1 MIHTVT
7 LNPSLDKTA
16 ECDSIDKGTL
26 NRIEIV
32 SYDIGG
38 KGINVS
44 KTVRALNGVSTA
56 YTILGGAV
64 GTMIKDVMESRYIP
78 LFSSTIEESTRI
90 NLKVIDKKGHL
101 TEFNERGPKVD
112 KKNVVEIMHALKAN
126 VKPMDVVVLSGSLP
140 VGIQENAYEKMVTE
154 IKKLGAY
161 VILDA
166 SGEALKQGIKSIPTI
181 IKPNRKELCDLF
193 GVTTLTN
200 TECIEKAKELVKKGI
215 VLVVVSLGKDGA
227 IYVTKDVVYQ
237 AMPIYVE
244 TKSPVGAGDALVGG
258 IAYGYDQ
265 KYTLEEII
273 KISMAAATGAV
284 TTNGTKPADSKSV
297 KSLMKAVILKKK

>member
-16 ECDSIDKGTL
+16 RCEEISKGSL
-26 NRIEIV
+26 NRLEII

-44 KTVRALNGVSTA
+44 KTIRALNGVSTA

-64 GTMIKDVMESRYIP
+64 GQTIREVMELEYMP
-78 LFSSTIEESTRI
+78 LFASTIEENTRI
-90 NLKVIDKKGHL
+90 NLKVIDGQGHL
-101 TEFNERGPKVD
+101 TEFNERGPIVD
-112 KKNVVEIMHALKAN
+112 KRNVMEIVYALKAN

-140 VGIQENAYEKMVTE
+140 NGVKENAYEKMVTE
-154 IKKLGAY
+154 MKKLGAV

-166 SGEALKQGIKSIPTI
+166 SGESLKQGINSIPTI
-181 IKPNRKELCDLF
+181 IKPNKKELCDLF
-193 GVTTLTN
+193 GVDKLTN
-200 TECIEKAKELVKKGI
+200 SECIEKAKELVAKGI

-227 IYVTKDVVYQ
+227 IYVTKDEVYQ
-237 AMPIYVE
+237 AMPINVK

-265 KYTLEEII
+265 HYTLEEII
-273 KISMAAATGAV
+273 KYSMATATGAV
-284 TTNGTKPADSKSV
+284 TTNGTKPADAKTV
-297 KSLMKAVILKKK
+297 KGLMKGVIIKKK